1 MIDTTKER
9 LDQFLSDSAIKPT
22 SIWEHAFL
30 SPADIPFS
38 ADVRAA
44 CEVNY
49 CGRYGK
55 CWTCPPGAGDW
66 QVLRDHFRTYEHA
79 FVFTTCHS
87 IEDSFD
93 FEGMDEARRLHDLL
107 DEALLTYLDDL
118 KFPHELAGA
127 GSCSLCTKCTY
138 PDAPC
143 RQPRRARRSME
154 ACGMDVVALSKVCNI
169 HYINGA
175 DTVTYFSVLFW

>member
-1 MIDTTKER
+1 MTDTMKSRIDA
-9 LDQFLSDSAIKPT
+9 FLADAGLHPT
-22 SIWEHAFL
+22 PIWEHAFIA
-30 SPADIPFS
+30 PMEIPFS

-66 QVLRDHFRTYEHA
+66 QVLRDHFRSYEHA
-79 FVFTTCHS
+79 FVFTTCHA

-93 FEGMDEARRLHDLL
+93 FEGMDEARRLHDKL
-107 DEALLTYLDDL
+107 DETLLNYIADL
-118 KFPHELAGA
+118 PEPRELAGA
-127 GSCSLCTKCTY
+127 GSCSLCEKCTY

-143 RQPRRARRSME
+143 RQPTRARRSME
-154 ACGMDVVALSKVCNI
+154 ACGMDVVALSRETGI

>member
-1 MIDTTKER
+1 MTDSMKKRIDI
-9 LDQFLSDSAIKPT
+9 FLSDPT
-22 SIWEHAFL
+22 LQPTPIWEHTFL
-30 SPADIPFS
+30 APKDITFS

-66 QVLRDHFRTYEHA
+66 QVLRDHYRTYEHA
-79 FVFTTCHS
+79 FVFTTCHRL
-87 IEDSFD
+87 EDSFD
-93 FEGMDEARRLHDLL
+93 FEGMDEARCLHDKL
-107 DEALLTYLDDL
+107 DEALLSYIADL
-118 KFPHELAGA
+118 SAPHELAGA
-127 GSCSLCTKCTY
+127 GSCSLCKECTY
-138 PDAPC
+138 PHAPC
-143 RQPRRARRSME
+143 RQPQRARRSME
-154 ACGMDVVALSKVCNI
+154 ACGMDVVTLARDTGI